1 MIFFYQKSISWYLSC
16 RNLSVTSCPLQTDS
30 SGSSPVSSRHFV
42 SNPHMNEILKIKL
55 KYGKSYFILASKTQG
70 KLWRGTIPV
79 RRTVSD
85 FNEYDQ
91 NYQEHFKNNKFSYIL
106 HSPLTP
112 SLAVSN
118 QVQL

>member
-1 MIFFYQKSISWYLSC
+1 MIYFFFYQKIISWYLSY

-70 KLWRGTIPV
+70 KLWRGTTPV

-91 NYQEHFKNNKFSYIL
+91 NYQEHL
-106 HSPLTP
+106 
-112 SLAVSN
+112 
-118 QVQL
+118 